1 MTSGLTT
8 KRFGVKTSFVVQ
20 VNLMNK
26 LNGDVTM
33 KVSDQG
39 AINKAQE
46 ETASKKALE
55 EFLANGGVIEQI
67 PYGQKS
73 EWVPA
78 TGGFYGSRRP
88 KSEETDDE

>member
-1 MTSGLTT
+1 
-8 KRFGVKTSFVVQ
+8 
-20 VNLMNK
+20 MNK

-46 ETASKKALE
+46 ETDSKKALE

>member
-1 MTSGLTT
+1 MS
-8 KRFGVKTSFVVQ
+8 KVKEII
-20 VNLMNK
+20 K

-46 ETASKKALE
+46 ETDSKKALE

>member
-1 MTSGLTT
+1 
-8 KRFGVKTSFVVQ
+8 
-20 VNLMNK
+20 MNK

-46 ETASKKALE
+46 ETDSKKALE

-73 EWVPA
+73 EWVQA